1 MNCSTLG
8 VIPARGG
15 SKRIQ
20 NKNLKIVGG
29 KPLVA
34 HTIEH
39 AANSEFMTDA
49 VVSTEDEEIKS
60 VAREFDGNV
69 PFDRPTALATDTAKT
84 RQVVTHALDWYAER
98 GETFDYVCRLQPTS
112 PLRRPEDIDGAIRKI
127 HTTDA
132 TSVISASEYFFP
144 PEWSLIEQEDGFL
157 TEYLAEGYLF
167 DDGQTRSQN
176 TEKVYCSNGA
186 VSIAEVQAWRE
197 TGMFYTERTLP
208 YEMPRLRSF
217 DLDEPEDLMVVR
229 ALLDSEQLD

>member
-1 MNCSTLG
+1 
-8 VIPARGG
+8 
-15 SKRIQ
+15 
-20 NKNLKIVGG
+20 
-29 KPLVA
+29 
-34 HTIEH
+34 
-39 AANSEFMTDA
+39 
-49 VVSTEDEEIKS
+49 
-60 VAREFDGNV
+60 
-69 PFDRPTALATDTAKT
+69 
-84 RQVVTHALDWYAER
+84 
-98 GETFDYVCRLQPTS
+98 
-112 PLRRPEDIDGAIRKI
+112 
-127 HTTDA
+127 
-132 TSVISASEYFFP
+132 VISASEYFFP